1 MHLHILGICGTF
13 MAGLAALA
21 RELGHRVTGSDS
33 QVYPPMSDFLRE
45 AGIEIDEGW
54 RVEALQPRPDLVVI
68 GNALSRGN
76 PLVEAVLDAGIPYTS
91 GAQWVAEHVLPGRQV
106 IAVAGTHGKTT
117 TTSLIAWMLEACGES
132 PGYLIGGVPAN
143 FPAPARLGTGPCF
156 VIEADEYD
164 TAFFDKRSKFVHYRP
179 RIAVLN
185 NLEYDHADIFPDLE
199 SIKRQFH
206 HLLRTVPR
214 TGSVV
219 WNKDE
224 ASLADVLARGCWS
237 RPVSFG
243 SEGADWTLAF
253 EPGGPVVT
261 GPEGRRHQLN
271 SSLAGR
277 HNAFNS
283 TAALAAVT
291 IAGVA
296 PDDALEALKSFR
308 GVKRRLEL
316 LGTVAGV
323 SVFDDFA
330 HHPTAIAATV
340 EALSVRAPKTRLI
353 GVLEMRSNSMRAGV
367 HREGLAAA
375 LHALDRC
382 LVFAP
387 ASVTWDV
394 RAALAPLSERAEI
407 FGDTASLLGTLV
419 AEAKP
424 GDQILVMSNGGF
436 EGLHGRLLE
445 ALDSTRSASS

>member
-33 QVYPPMSDFLRE
+33 QVYPPMSDFLRQ

-54 RVEALQPRPDLVVI
+54 RVEALTPRPDLVVI

-76 PLVEAVLDAGIPYTS
+76 PLVEAVLDAGMPYTS
-91 GAQWVAEHVLPGRQV
+91 GAQWVADHVLPGRQV

-117 TTSLIAWMLEACGES
+117 TTSLIAWLLEACGQT
-132 PGYLIGGVPAN
+132 PGYLIGGIPAN
-143 FPAPARLGTGPCF
+143 FPAPARLGKGSCF

-179 RIAVLN
+179 QIAVLN
-185 NLEYDHADIFPDLE
+185 NLEYDHADIFPNLE

-214 TGSVV
+214 SGCIV

-237 RPVSFG
+237 RTASFG
-243 SEGADWTLAF
+243 SEGADWTLSF
-253 EPGGPVVT
+253 EQGASIVAGPA
-261 GPEGRRHQLN
+261 GSRHKLA

-277 HNAFNS
+277 HNAFN
-283 TAALAAVT
+283 TVAALAAVT
-291 IAGVA
+291 ETGVA
-296 PDDALEALKSFR
+296 LGDALDALKSFH
-308 GVKRRLEL
+308 GVKRRLEH

-340 EALSVRAPKTRLI
+340 DALGERLPDARLI
-353 GVLEMRSNSMRAGV
+353 GVLEMRSNSMRAGA

-375 LHALDRC
+375 LRALDRC
-382 LVFAP
+382 LVFVP
-387 ASVTWDV
+387 PSVNWDV
-394 RAALAPLSERAEI
+394 GAALAPLGKQADTFS
-407 FGDTASLLGTLV
+407 DTASLLDTLL
-419 AEAKP
+419 AEARS
-424 GDQILVMSNGGF
+424 GDQILIMSNGGF

-445 ALDSTRSASS
+445 ALGQAAGALS